1 VSCTSTLLADNAA
14 HNAKCSQKSFYPCLA
29 RKKDIIPQAKF
40 GVIFPKET
48 LDLVEKHKSKYI
60 SRNQY
65 IVRAVEHYLS
75 EKEGENFLEVN
86 AS

>member
-1 VSCTSTLLADNAA
+1 MSETT
-14 HNAKCSQKSFYPCLA
+14 QQ
-29 RKKDIIPQAKF
+29 IAKF

-75 EKEGENFLEVN
+75 EKDKVI
-86 AS
+86 A